1 MNLHLASLSCTSFVL
16 AVVVLA
22 GCTKK
27 SSRTAAATPPTV
39 APTTVA
45 ASGVPAGTVVNDS
58 FPAEAAGVTWAS
70 LRSSDYE
77 ARARFLAGFK
87 QLEARVDEQ
96 INELSNKRAAMAS
109 NADTR
114 NWDFAMK
121 EMNDARSDLRFM
133 GEEMAKAT
141 AQTWDQQKEKAGVAW
156 LRCRTAYDKVRLS
169 AAG

>member
-1 MNLHLASLSCTSFVL
+1 MKSHLASLSSSSLVL
-16 AVVVLA
+16 AVVVFA
-22 GCTKK
+22 GCAEK
-27 SSRTAAATPPTV
+27 SPRTAAAAPPLA
-39 APTTVA
+39 APTTA
-45 ASGVPAGTVVNDS
+45 PAGGAPAVARPNDS
-58 FPAEAAGVTWAS
+58 PAADSAGVTWAS
-70 LRSSDYE
+70 LRSSDFE
-77 ARARFLAGFK
+77 ARSRFLAGFK
-87 QLEARVDEQ
+87 QLEARADEQ
-96 INELSNKRAAMAS
+96 MNELSNKRAAMAS